1 MRTEREK
8 LAFIGGLYRAARRFA
23 PQAGAKFFG
32 PMLNKAMGGNA
43 GTALGKRV
51 GREIFT
57 QGLGGAAIGGVLE
70 GGLGAAMADD
80 GHRGEAFARG
90 ALHGTAI
97 GAAGGA
103 ISGAVTPFSRMA
115 RFKAMRAA
123 GATPMQAGRTLKRN
137 WFGNVWDVA
146 RGNGPG
152 GRIPAAIE
160 AAAVPAEFLA
170 VNALMPGG
178 EAPAPAPTAQAA
190 PPQPQPP
197 HTYPGQVRTASEHE
211 GFYGGDLA
219 DLSGFP
225 GDDRRGPSVQLDP
238 LYITPFSSALGA
250 GLADAGVKKYAPKMP
265 DNFFRRRGVPALG
278 AAAVTIPSVL
288 AIRALQP
295 KPENP
300 LEDID
305 VDALKY
311 YFGKKPPAANP

>member
-8 LAFIGGLYRAARRFA
+8 LAFIGGLYRTARRFA

-43 GTALGKRV
+43 GTAMGKRL

-70 GGLGAAMADD
+70 GGLGAAMAED

-90 ALHGTAI
+90 AMHGAAL

-115 RFKAMRAA
+115 RFKAMQAA
-123 GATPMQAGRTLKRN
+123 GATPMQAGRTINRN
-137 WFGNVWDVA
+137 WFRNVWDVA

-160 AAAVPAEFLA
+160 ALAVPAEMAA
-170 VNALMPGG
+170 VTAIMPGG
-178 EAPAPAPTAQAA
+178 GAPEPAPAPAAVQGY
-190 PPQPQPP
+190 PQQ
-197 HTYPGQVRTASEHE
+197 QIRTASALD
-211 GFYGGDLA
+211 GLPDL
-219 DLSGFP
+219 P
-225 GDDRRGPSVQLDP
+225 GDEHRGPSYHLDP

-295 KPENP
+295 QPENP